1 MRNVFLIGAGRS
13 SSYLIN
19 YLLEHAKEGD
29 WTLTVADVSIQNA
42 KEKIKGHPAGRA
54 IEFDMHND
62 ALLSGEVSRADL
74 VISMLPA
81 HMHLPVALEC
91 VKQKKNLVTASY
103 VTKEMHDLD
112 SEARQNDIIILNECG
127 LDPGIDHMSAMKVI
141 HELQEKGARLN
152 FFKSFTGGLVAPES
166 NDNPWGYKFSWN
178 PRNVILAGQG
188 TAKYIEDGQYK
199 YIPYS
204 RLFSNAESFL
214 VEGHGSFDGY
224 ANRDSLAYRKIYGL
238 NSIPTLLRGTLRQ
251 QGFCKK
257 WNVFVQL
264 GLTDDGY
271 QIEDSEHLTYK
282 SFVEAFLPKSVK
294 GKTVRERVAAF
305 MQMNVTDPILDDIE
319 WTGIFSDSPIRM
331 KNASPAQIL
340 QQLLEEKWKLK
351 ESDKDLIVMQHLFGY
366 TLNSKNYV
374 HTSSLVV
381 KGENSV
387 YTGMAKTVGLPVAI
401 AARCILK
408 GEIKLN
414 GIQVPVLQE
423 IYQPVLRELSKYGI
437 VFKEQT
443 KEL

>member
-1 MRNVFLIGAGRS
+1 
-13 SSYLIN
+13 
-19 YLLEHAKEGD
+19 
-29 WTLTVADVSIQNA
+29 
-42 KEKIKGHPAGRA
+42 
-54 IEFDMHND
+54 
-62 ALLSGEVSRADL
+62 
-74 VISMLPA
+74 
-81 HMHLPVALEC
+81 
-91 VKQKKNLVTASY
+91 KKNLVTASY

-112 SEARQNDIIILNECG
+112 SEAKQNGIIILNECG

-443 KEL
+443 KELI